1 MSTADSTTTYQVFTR
16 TGTAEGNYSRPHTG
30 RSWATKSA
38 GGRLN
43 TAQSRPGTGRPQTA
57 ASSRREASYVL
68 AILEG
73 RGMGKEVG
81 IAALDKDTGRVN
93 LIQVRIHL
101 HIHSDNCAYDWAPP
115 W

>member
-16 TGTAEGNYSRPHTG
+16 TGTAEGNYSRPQTG
-30 RSWATKSA
+30 RSWATRSA